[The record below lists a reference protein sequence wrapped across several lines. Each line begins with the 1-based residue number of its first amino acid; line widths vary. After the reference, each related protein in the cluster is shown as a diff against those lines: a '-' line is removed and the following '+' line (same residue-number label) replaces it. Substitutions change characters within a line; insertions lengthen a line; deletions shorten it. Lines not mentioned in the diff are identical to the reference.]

1 MGTPVTPSDIEARAF
16 LTTPGRQAAGFA
28 EHAVPVL
35 TPVTF
40 VLSFFTL
47 GLDPG
52 KIRQETYEIFG
63 RLSVITDCRG
73 WQWSSST
80 MSMNEWK
87 PRCLGVA
94 VVPRDKIR

>member
-1 MGTPVTPSDIEARAF
+1 MKSRGLAPRPSLATAAFQGLRVAASHLNDAMGTPVTPSDIEARAF

-28 EHAVPVL
+28 EHTVPVL

-52 KIRQETYEIFG
+52 KIRQEIYEIFG
-63 RLSVITDCRG
+63 LLHGT
-73 WQWSSST
+73 
-80 MSMNEWK
+80 
-87 PRCLGVA
+87 
-94 VVPRDKIR
+94 

>member
-1 MGTPVTPSDIEARAF
+1 MKSRGLAPRPSLATAAFQGLRVAASHLNDAMGTPVTPSDIEARAF

-28 EHAVPVL
+28 EHTVPVL

-63 RLSVITDCRG
+63 L
-73 WQWSSST
+73 
-80 MSMNEWK
+80 
-87 PRCLGVA
+87 L
-94 VVPRDKIR
+94 